1 MSEQQKVSE
10 NIVVQIHLMNSEIEQ
25 INLKKAILE
34 KPPEWKITRYD
45 AFRSKVSNWESEIK
59 RLQDRLIGVAVDQA
73 KQGHIPNF
81 NRVVDPDTLEI
92 DRDLTIAN
100 ILFAIPP
107 PPINRQPRL
116 ISGR

>member
-10 NIVVQIHLMNSEIEQ
+10 NIIVYIHQLVDNLKQMK
-25 INLKKAILE
+25 LKKAMLE

-45 AFRSKVSNWESEIK
+45 KFLSGESYLVLEIK
-59 RLQDRLIGVAVDQA
+59 KAMEEIIAVAKDQA
-73 KQGHIPNF
+73 NQGHISQFKEDPN
-81 NRVVDPDTLEI
+81 PE
-92 DRDLTIAN
+92 LTIAN

-107 PPINRQPRL
+107 LPDNKKPRL